1 MDEACLAETEDD
13 MAYLSRI
20 QSQSYEPVAFPA
32 PRVPAVAEP
41 IFSDL
46 EWSVIRLSRVH
57 KLWTIRS
64 AGRFTRFWNWLV
76 ARGNP
81 RLTNPRLEALR
92 RMAVLSWHFGFTVPG
107 DDVASFLSAGFTPDQ
122 YELMVNSIRAALNT
136 QRTAA

>member
-1 MDEACLAETEDD
+1 

-20 QSQSYEPVAFPA
+20 QSQSYEPVAFPV
-32 PRVPAVAEP
+32 PRVAAVAAP
-41 IFSDL
+41 AFSDL

-64 AGRFTRFWNWLV
+64 PGRFARFWNWFA

-122 YELMVNSIRAALNT
+122 YELMVSSIRAALNT